1 MATTTVQAPAAPPTP
16 SVATTRSSL
25 ARRQSSLVSSGAS
38 ISSTSPQ
45 ASNLAM
51 PQHQRPHLTLQTPV
65 QSPTSASTPFHASGT
80 SSQASSAASQTQFFT
95 PTSATTPLASTIPF
109 SNSPISTSPTS
120 SLTSSQQT
128 ATNPHAY
135 SAPTATTSP
144 PRSLMQR
151 TSDKVGVWNLC
162 IAVAIGI
169 ATIAATVYYSETMLR
184 YAKWTKHNDC
194 INDQEHGLPLSTE
207 CSEEL
212 LRARVS
218 VEKRQVEAVHVSVR
232 SKARDMGFAARA
244 GMILAAG
251 CIISLVTGLSFGSLV
266 KVQRPRDGQVPA
278 IAWYGACLVYVPLS
292 LGVVM
297 ASAVFVHRET
307 LTESLRQSLRNGA

>member
-80 SSQASSAASQTQFFT
+80 SSQASSAAS
-95 PTSATTPLASTIPF
+95 TIPF

-184 YAKWTKHNDC
+184 YAKWTKQNDFREGC